1 MYKILIKSRTSKAY
15 AFYTQKIG
23 TEEIEYETEYLPE
36 LSKMYKAL
44 LKDYT
49 MEQIKLVHD
58 IEPEVLIN
66 LEDNILCNPVVP
78 STPLVPATPIKPS
91 DKEEGSGEDESQA

>member
-1 MYKILIKSRTSKAY
+1 MYKILIKSKTSKAY

-23 TEEIEYETEYLPE
+23 TEEVEYETEYLPE
-36 LSKMYKAL
+36 LAKMYKAL
-44 LKDYT
+44 LKDFT

-58 IEPEVLIN
+58 IEPEVVIN
-66 LEDNILCNPVVP
+66 LEDTILCQPVVP

-91 DKEEGSGEDESQA
+91 EEETEDTEA